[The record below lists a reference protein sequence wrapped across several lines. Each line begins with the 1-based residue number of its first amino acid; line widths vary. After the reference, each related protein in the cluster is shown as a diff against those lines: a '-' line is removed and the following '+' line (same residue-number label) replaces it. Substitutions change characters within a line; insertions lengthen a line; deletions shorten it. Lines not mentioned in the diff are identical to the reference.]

1 MPRIVQ
7 RNFQFRSIAV
17 NDACSFNEARFEVDF
32 TNSQVMD
39 GEVVSIKAA
48 TASVQNPWNSEIP
61 IRFYEKSFP
70 NHVQGKYND
79 KLSWQIAGKVKN
91 ARKNG

>member
-1 MPRIVQ
+1 M
-7 RNFQFRSIAV
+7 
-17 NDACSFNEARFEVDF
+17 EV
-32 TNSQVMD
+32 VD

-48 TASVQNPWNSEIP
+48 TASVQNPWDSELP

-70 NHVQGKYND
+70 NHVQGKYN
-79 KLSWQIAGKVKN
+79 KLSWQIPRKVKN